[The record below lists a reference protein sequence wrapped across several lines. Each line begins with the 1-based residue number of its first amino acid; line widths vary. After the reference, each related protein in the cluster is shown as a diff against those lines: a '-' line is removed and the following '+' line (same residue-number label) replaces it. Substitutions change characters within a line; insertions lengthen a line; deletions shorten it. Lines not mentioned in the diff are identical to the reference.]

1 MEDSGI
7 RVFPHTMCAGL
18 YFSACVFVRSYK
30 QLRECSD
37 KDKEGKNT
45 FPILGLRDNE
55 VFVQLLYLT
64 LAV

>member
-1 MEDSGI
+1 
-7 RVFPHTMCAGL
+7 MCAGL

-64 LAV
+64 MAV